1 MPQSVIELHVPLL
14 LKLTEE
20 LKWGDNYL
28 DRLNLQTCELEIPS
42 HFSIQMV
49 LR

>member
-1 MPQSVIELHVPLL
+1 MSQSVIELYVPLL

-28 DRLNLQTCELEIPS
+28 DRTNLQTFELELPS

>member
-1 MPQSVIELHVPLL
+1 MPQSVIELHVPLP

-28 DRLNLQTCELEIPS
+28 DRSYLQTRELELPS